1 MTMWLFRS
9 YGPRNDILV
18 YADMRYQKF
27 SAIIIGCIVLLSCQ
41 TVREDYTNPKGPRY
55 QGRYAPDAPE
65 FKGSLRIVTYNI
77 KLSKKLEQA
86 VQELSEEP
94 DLKDADVILLQ
105 EMDPAAVEI
114 MGKILK
120 YNYIYYPAAL
130 RGWDNKGFGNAVLSR
145 WPILRHQ
152 KIVLPY
158 ENPIR
163 KMHRNAVLATL
174 QVGDYEILTC
184 SVHTEIATLAQ
195 SKRLEQSEALL
206 ESIAQGYPYAIVG
219 GDFNTDSQY
228 IIRETERL
236 FRKSGFVWANKGL
249 GPTAQGDPLGI
260 FDFEF
265 DFIFVRGLEVLETGK
280 VEEAKASDHLPVWAV
295 LEIKEG
301 AV

>member
-1 MTMWLFRS
+1 MSLK
-9 YGPRNDILV
+9 
-18 YADMRYQKF
+18 YAVALIF
-27 SAIIIGCIVLLSCQ
+27 LSIVLLSCQ
-41 TVREDYTNPKGPRY
+41 TVQEDYTDPTGPRY

-65 FKGSLRIVTYNI
+65 FTGILRVVTYNI
-77 KLSKKLEQA
+77 KLSEKLEQA
-86 VQELSEEP
+86 IQELSHEP
-94 DLKDADVILLQ
+94 ELKDADVILLQ

-219 GDFNTDSQY
+219 GDFNTETQY
-228 IIRETERL
+228 GVRETERL
-236 FRKSGFVWANKGL
+236 FRKSGFVCANKGV
-249 GPTAQGDPLGI
+249 GPTAKGDPFGI
-260 FDFEF
+260 LDFEF
-265 DFIFVRGLEVLETGK
+265 DFIFVRGLEVLECGK
-280 VEEAKASDHLPVWAV
+280 VEGAQASDHFPVWTRLKIV
-295 LEIKEG
+295 EEN
-301 AV
+301 